1 MSDSCFSSHHVT
13 RVFLLSDLV
22 LLVLQAADDGERG
35 SLQLFAR
42 LSDYNI
48 YTSLNAK
55 NQLRAPT
62 EFGLCLRAPGRED
75 PSDLRCLACE
85 TEQVRT
91 CWLTAMRLAKVSTIL
106 LYRLLIVS
114 VYPGALLLMQLLVL
128 IT

>member
-1 MSDSCFSSHHVT
+1 M
-13 RVFLLSDLV
+13 FLLSDLV
-22 LLVLQAADDGERG
+22 LLVLQVADDGERG

-42 LSDYNI
+42 LSDYNV

-85 TEQVRT
+85 TDQVRT
-91 CWLTAMRLAKVSTIL
+91 CWLTAMRLAKVSTIQPFYYYTINSL
-106 LYRLLIVS
+106 PSIS
-114 VYPGALLLMQLLVL
+114 VYHKETTSLVTCTL
-128 IT
+128 HKA

>member
-1 MSDSCFSSHHVT
+1 MRLLLQQFTMS
-13 RVFLLSDLV
+13 LSDLV
-22 LLVLQAADDGERG
+22 LLVLQVADDGERG

-42 LSDYNI
+42 LSDYNV

-85 TEQVRT
+85 TDQVRT
-91 CWLTAMRLAKVSTIL
+91 CWLTAMRLAKVSTIQPF
-106 LYRLLIVS
+106 Y
-114 VYPGALLLMQLLVL
+114 YY
-128 IT
+128 